1 MFKKIMADLEK
12 LDEGLDE
19 DDELLELDESEIV
32 KNLHTYPN
40 ERLADLVISYRY
52 MGLYKDLSIAA
63 MQELGSRRA
72 NGDTFEYEKY
82 IDENLAGLPK
92 LDFTM
97 QGLGNLIEELQKLK
111 VK

>member
-1 MFKKIMADLEK
+1 MFKKIMADLEN
-12 LDEGLDE
+12 LDDDLD
-19 DDELLELDESEIV
+19 DDSELLELDITEIA
-32 KNLHTYPN
+32 KNLSSYSN

-52 MGLYKDLSIAA
+52 MGMYKDLSIAA

-72 NGDTFEYEKY
+72 NGDAFEYEKY
-82 IDENLAGLPK
+82 IDENLSTLPK

-97 QGLGNLIEELQKLK
+97 KGLGNLMEELQKLK